1 MINSYAEWLKKAG
14 QDLFP
19 HLPDEVAL
27 KASGILNIVT
37 PETAVQMIKDYVTE
51 VPIQRFYTWTLP
63 PGYPVKKMNE
73 HLELFATKVMP
84 HFR

>member
-1 MINSYAEWLKKAG
+1 M
-14 QDLFP
+14 
-19 HLPDEVAL
+19 PDEAAL

-37 PETAVQMIKDYVTE
+37 PEVAVQMIKDYVAE

-73 HLELFATKVMP
+73 HLALFASKVMP
-84 HFR
+84 QFR